1 MTDEQIIKALECC
14 KMPVGSGACNNCP
27 LDYQREKRLTSSEKS
42 CTTLLFD
49 YTLDLINLQRAEID
63 ELTRETIPELR
74 ASLERAN
81 QYGIE
86 ADKEI
91 ERKDRILESYAL
103 QYGTVADKDVLL
115 KRAKAEAVK
124 EFAKKTEKMIT
135 EIYNKHIF
143 GNNDLEAEEKDAII
157 NFSNDVTYRF
167 GNLVKEMVGV
177 GK

>member
-1 MTDEQIIKALECC
+1 MTDNDIIKALEHCLYKDHGQSKCTKCEYVTGC
-14 KMPVGSGACNNCP
+14 KTWLMRNA
-27 LDYQREKRLTSSEKS
+27 
-42 CTTLLFD
+42 
-49 YTLDLINLQRAEID
+49 LDLINRQRAEI
-63 ELTRETIPELR
+63 
-74 ASLERAN
+74 
-81 QYGIE
+81 
-86 ADKEI
+86 
-91 ERKDRILESYAL
+91 ERKGRILESYAL

-167 GNLVKEMVGV
+167 GNLAKEMVGEQRKEDN